1 MMNNLFNDMVG
12 VLMKEVNKEEN
23 IKKINIILD
32 PYIRKIE
39 MKFYFFI
46 ILLYAIYI
54 LSLIIIIYILFY
66 YKSNLIKSVENVS
79 PINSILS
86 AESINSIGSSLSSN
100 F

>member
-66 YKSNLIKSVENVS
+66 YKSNIIKIENTS